1 MPPSQYSL
9 PRLSSRVRGRLPAP
23 PLAQKFRGCWGSGG
37 LFLFPPQ
44 PIKVKPHVFWSVF
57 HVKKENNRWPS
68 KALVK
73 VTHRP
78 ALICWPPLNNSRR
91 RDIVDT
97 KKDFHLRRFDVE
109 ESCSRFGGSCWWL
122 VSNKRCDHQAS
133 TFGAGDPPRYIV
145 FYLGFSPFFYLEILK
160 QIKEREKTS
169 AFFLPR
175 FNYKMLGNV
184 WRG

>member
-1 MPPSQYSL
+1 
-9 PRLSSRVRGRLPAP
+9 
-23 PLAQKFRGCWGSGG
+23 
-37 LFLFPPQ
+37 
-44 PIKVKPHVFWSVF
+44 
-57 HVKKENNRWPS
+57 
-68 KALVK
+68 
-73 VTHRP
+73 
-78 ALICWPPLNNSRR
+78 
-91 RDIVDT
+91 VDT
-97 KKDFHLRRFDVE
+97 KDFHLRRFDVE

-184 WRG
+184 WRGWIGGLGNWFSWLIRDARIKARPIVYVVFSSDIFPFFRKKEKPNGFLEKP